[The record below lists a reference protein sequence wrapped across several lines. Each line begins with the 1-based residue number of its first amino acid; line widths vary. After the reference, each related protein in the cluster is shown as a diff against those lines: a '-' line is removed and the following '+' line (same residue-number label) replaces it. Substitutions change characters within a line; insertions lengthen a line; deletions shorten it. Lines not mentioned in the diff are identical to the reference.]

1 MAKQI
6 DITNPFGDSN
16 APDINN
22 IDEVDQALF
31 GKVDIGKQ
39 GKRDRIRNID
49 INTIQPDR
57 LQPRRIVPTIVRQ
70 NSDGT
75 PYDIITTWLSLITD
89 ERKERFDRAVENGT
103 LTEHDR
109 PDDEFPWHVYLFN
122 GVTERGWDEEHDPD
136 DVVPKPDRE
145 KINAAIID
153 AGPLEASFIK
163 LINLAESI
171 HRDGLSNPISVAKIN
186 NQNYIIETG
195 ERRWLAYHL
204 LDMFFEDHD
213 YSKIPARLVEE
224 VSIWRQA
231 AENNAR
237 DNLNAVS
244 RARQLAILLMD
255 LYGRENF
262 NDPDDFNHE
271 QDFYAQVADG
281 NEYPVPRGK
290 GEQVINAMGL
300 KNTVQI
306 RQYRGILRLEN
317 EQWDTADD
325 TDMTERQIRDLEK
338 DTTVTTVTPKKPK
351 VDQFTK
357 MMDKLDRELS
367 EKNWQKLDAEE
378 RRERYDALESLLA
391 RLDTWGID

>member
-6 DITNPFGDSN
+6 DITNPFGNS
-16 APDINN
+16 PDINDIN
-22 IDEVDQALF
+22 EVDQAAF
-31 GKVDIGKQ
+31 GTLDIGKQ
-39 GKRDRIRNID
+39 AKRDRIRNIEID
-49 INTIQPDR
+49 TIRPDKM
-57 LQPRRIVPTIVRQ
+57 QPRRVVPTIVRE

-75 PYDIITTWLSLITD
+75 PYNIITTWLMLITD
-89 ERKERFDRAVENGT
+89 ERQQRFDRAIEMGQ

-109 PDDEFPWHVYLFN
+109 PDNEFPWHVYLFN
-122 GVTERGWDEEHDPD
+122 GVTERGWDEDEDTD
-136 DVVPKPDRE
+136 DKIPTEARE
-145 KINAAIID
+145 AIVD
-153 AGPLEASFIK
+153 AGPLETSFIK

-171 HRDGLSNPISVAKIN
+171 HRDGLTNPISVAKIDN
-186 NQNYIIETG
+186 TNYIIETG
-195 ERRWLAYHL
+195 ERRWLAYNL

-213 YSKIPARLVEE
+213 YSKIPARLVDE

-255 LYGRENF
+255 LYGHQNF
-262 NDPDDFNHE
+262 TGLDNFDHE

-306 RQYRGILRLEN
+306 RQYRSILRLEN
-317 EQWDTADD
+317 AQWDFADD
-325 TDMTERQIRDLEK
+325 TDLTERQIRDFEK
-338 DTTVTTVTPKKPK
+338 DNTAPVLAPNKPK
-351 VDQFTK
+351 TDKFSKV
-357 MMDKLDRELS
+357 MDNLDRELS
-367 EKNWQKLDAEE
+367 EKNWQKLDPED
-378 RRERYDALESLLA
+378 RRARYEALENLLA

>member
-1 MAKQI
+1 MANKKL
-6 DITNPFGDSN
+6 DITNPFGDS
-16 APDINN
+16 PDINN
-22 IDEVDQALF
+22 LEEVDQTLF

-39 GKRDRIRNID
+39 GKRDRVRNLE
-49 INTIQPDR
+49 INAINPDR
-57 LQPRRIVPTIVRQ
+57 MQPRRIVPTIVRE
-70 NSDGT
+70 NSDET
-75 PYDIITTWLSLITD
+75 PYNIITTWLSMITD
-89 ERKERFDRAVENGT
+89 ERQERFDRAIETGQ
-103 LTEHDR
+103 LTDHDR
-109 PDDEFPWHVYLFN
+109 PDDKFPWHVYLFN
-122 GVTERGWDEEHDPD
+122 GITERGWDEVGDDLDHIPD
-136 DVVPKPDRE
+136 HIRE
-145 KINAAIID
+145 VIID

-171 HRDGLSNPISVAKIN
+171 HRDGLSNPITVAKVD

-195 ERRWLAYHL
+195 ERRWLAYNL

-255 LYGRENF
+255 LYGRDNF
-262 NDPDDFNHE
+262 AGLDQFNHE

-281 NEYPVPRGK
+281 NQYPVPRGK

-306 RQYRGILRLEN
+306 RQYRDILRRSH
-317 EQWDTADD
+317 EQWDLADD
-325 TDMTERQIRDLEK
+325 TDMTERQIRDMQK
-338 DTTVTTVTPKKPK
+338 GDTVTVVTPPK
-351 VDQFTK
+351 SKMDKFTK
-357 MMDKLDRELS
+357 VMNKLDNELS
-367 EKNWQKLDAEE
+367 EKNWRKLDPSE
-378 RRERYDALESLLA
+378 RQARYEALENLLA